1 MRRKNEQEGTS
12 WEDLLRY
19 MRNDLPKERMSEVER
34 SIRRNGEAETV
45 YHNMMFN
52 YHYNRS
58 YADALI
64 GVDEE
69 EFEKNRDENRGN
81 LENESLKKKQTKIT
95 HLKNEDVMKTVE
107 ELNGAKNVKNVQNA
121 VEALRPDIER
131 MMQAEPK
138 DFQRYGV
145 QVLMERYEINEDA
158 ARKIVDELLAG
169 IHEFD
174 EQYKALQQGENRV
187 EKLLDSK
194 TDEEK
199 KNLLV
204 QSLAALEVLKTSEDL
219 AEAGDLQ
226 EAIAKYESMPYEELL
241 ALFTQKINEGECFD
255 EIVQRMEGVR
265 TLNKEEMEKLR
276 TFLKEHGEAYK
287 FYVALALYMGHCDQK
302 IDLSAGEE
310 VNPKMIGASAAAAV
324 TITQISAENVD
335 EPTWRR
341 WMKFVFGALYYVS
354 VAVAGMFLSVSVG
367 VMIVTGLMLMFG
379 QGIIAAILAIA
390 VGVSVSIMLTN
401 KVMEFV
407 DWSVDALEKPY
418 DWVVDKLVEW
428 CQKLKVIWEKKM
440 RPAQAEEAKEPGAT
454 TSNATQEATESE
466 PRETREQASASS
478 SEPTVVT
485 PPVQTLNPF
494 AFS

>member
-1 MRRKNEQEGTS
+1 MKRKNEQNGIS
-12 WEDLLRY
+12 WEDLYRY
-19 MRNDLPKERMSEVER
+19 MRNDLPKERMREVER

-45 YHNMMFN
+45 YHNMMFD

-64 GVDEE
+64 GEDEE
-69 EFEKNRDENRGN
+69 ELEKNWGENRKN

-204 QSLAALEVLKTSEDL
+204 QSLAALEVLKTSDDL
-219 AEAGDLQ
+219 ADAGDLQ

-255 EIVQRMEGVR
+255 ELVQQMEGVR

-276 TFLKEHGEAYK
+276 TFLKEHGKAYK

-324 TITQISAENVD
+324 TIAQISAENVD

-354 VAVAGMFLSVSVG
+354 ITVAGMFLAVSIG
-367 VMIVTGLMLMFG
+367 LMIVTGLMLMFG
-379 QGIIAAILAIA
+379 QGIIAAILAIGA
-390 VGVSVSIMLTN
+390 GVAVSIMLTN

-407 DWSVDALEKPY
+407 DWSVDALEEPY
-418 DWVVDKLVEW
+418 DWVVNKLVEW
-428 CQKLKVIWEKKM
+428 CQKLKAIWEKKM
-440 RPAQAEEAKEPGAT
+440 RPTQAEEAKEPEAT
-454 TSNATQEATESE
+454 TSTSPQAATEE
-466 PRETREQASASS
+466 NAPRETEQASES
-478 SEPTVVT
+478 TVVT

-494 AFS
+494 AF

>member
-1 MRRKNEQEGTS
+1 MKRKDERNETS
-12 WEDLLRY
+12 WEDLYRY
-19 MRNDLPKERMSEVER
+19 MRNDLPKERMREVER

-45 YHNMMFN
+45 YHNMMFD

-64 GVDEE
+64 GADEE
-69 EFEKNRDENRGN
+69 EFEKNLDENRGN
-81 LENESLKKKQTKIT
+81 LENESLKEKQTKIT
-95 HLKNEDVMKTVE
+95 HLKNKDVMKTVE

-145 QVLMERYEINEDA
+145 QVLMERYGINEDA
-158 ARKIVDELLAG
+158 ARKIVEELLAG

-174 EQYKALQQGENRV
+174 EQYKALQKGENQV
-187 EKLLDSK
+187 EKLLDGK

-204 QSLAALEVLKTSEDL
+204 QSLAALDVLKTSEDL
-219 AEAGDLQ
+219 ADAGDLQ
-226 EAIAKYESMPYEELL
+226 EAIAKYEQMPYEELL

-255 EIVQRMEGVR
+255 ELVQQMEGVP

-310 VNPKMIGASAAAAV
+310 VNPRMIGASAAAAV
-324 TITQISAENVD
+324 TIAQISAENVD

-354 VAVAGMFLSVSVG
+354 ITVAGMFLAVSIG
-367 VMIVTGLMLMFG
+367 LMIVTGLMLMFG
-379 QGIIAAILAIA
+379 QGIIAAILAIGA
-390 VGVSVSIMLTN
+390 GVAVSIMLTN

-407 DWSVDALEKPY
+407 DWSVDALEEPY
-418 DWVVDKLVEW
+418 DWVVSKLVEW
-428 CQKLKVIWEKKM
+428 CQKLKAIWEKKM
-440 RPAQAEEAKEPGAT
+440 RPAQAEEAKEPEAT
-454 TSNATQEATESE
+454 TSTSPQAATEVNA
-466 PRETREQASASS
+466 PRETEQA

-485 PPVQTLNPF
+485 SPMQTLNPF

>member
-1 MRRKNEQEGTS
+1 MKRKDERNETS
-12 WEDLLRY
+12 WEDLYRY
-19 MRNDLPKERMSEVER
+19 MRNDLPKERMREVER

-45 YHNMMFN
+45 YHNMMFD

-64 GVDEE
+64 GADEE
-69 EFEKNRDENRGN
+69 EFEKNLDENRGN
-81 LENESLKKKQTKIT
+81 LENESLKEKQTKIT
-95 HLKNEDVMKTVE
+95 HLKNKDVMKTVE

-131 MMQAEPK
+131 MMEAEPK
-138 DFQRYGV
+138 DFQRYGI
-145 QVLMERYEINEDA
+145 QMLMDRYEINEEA
-158 ARKIVDELLAG
+158 ARKIIDDLLAG

-174 EQYKALQQGENRV
+174 EQYKALQEGENRV
-187 EKLLDSK
+187 EKFLEGK

-226 EAIAKYESMPYEELL
+226 EAIEKYEQMSYEELL
-241 ALFTQKINEGECFD
+241 DQFTRKINEGECFD

-354 VAVAGMFLSVSVG
+354 ITVAGMFLAVSIG
-367 VMIVTGLMLMFG
+367 LMIVTGLMLMFG
-379 QGIIAAILAIA
+379 QGIIAAILAIGA
-390 VGVSVSIMLTN
+390 GVAVSIMLTN

-407 DWSVDALEKPY
+407 DWSVDALEEPY
-418 DWVVDKLVEW
+418 DWVVSKLVEW
-428 CQKLKVIWEKKM
+428 CQKLKAIWEKKM
-440 RPAQAEEAKEPGAT
+440 RPAQAEEAKEPEAR
-454 TSNATQEATESE
+454 TSTATQAATEESA
-466 PRETREQASASS
+466 PRETEQA

>member
-1 MRRKNEQEGTS
+1 MKRKNERNETS
-12 WEDLLRY
+12 WEDLYRY
-19 MRNDLPKERMSEVER
+19 MRNDLPKERMREVER
-34 SIRRNGEAETV
+34 SIRRNEEAEMV
-45 YHNMMFN
+45 YHNMMFD

-64 GVDEE
+64 GADEE
-69 EFEKNRDENRGN
+69 EFEKNLDENRGN
-81 LENESLKKKQTKIT
+81 LENESLKEKQTKIT
-95 HLKNEDVMKTVE
+95 HLKNKDVMKTVE

-158 ARKIVDELLAG
+158 ARKIVEELLAG
-169 IHEFD
+169 IHEFN
-174 EQYKALQQGENRV
+174 EQYKALQKGENQV
-187 EKLLDSK
+187 EKLLDGK

-204 QSLAALEVLKTSEDL
+204 QSLAALDVLKTSEDL
-219 AEAGDLQ
+219 ADAGDLQ
-226 EAIAKYESMPYEELL
+226 EAIAKYEQMPYEELL

-255 EIVQRMEGVR
+255 ELVQQMEGVP

-310 VNPKMIGASAAAAV
+310 VNPRMIGASAAAAV
-324 TITQISAENVD
+324 TIAQISAENED
-335 EPTWRR
+335 EPSWRF
-341 WMKFVFGALYYVS
+341 WMKLVFGALYLVS
-354 VAVAGMFLSVSVG
+354 VSILGGIMSVAIGVIAAV
-367 VMIVTGLMLMFG
+367 GLILMFG
-379 QGIIAAILAIA
+379 QGIIAAILALGAA
-390 VGVSVSIMLTN
+390 VAISLTLFD
-401 KVMEFV
+401 KVIDFLE
-407 DWSVDALEKPY
+407 WSMGALEKPY

-428 CQKLKVIWEKKM
+428 CQKLKAIWEKKM
-440 RPAQAEEAKEPGAT
+440 RPAQAEEAKEPEAT
-454 TSNATQEATESE
+454 TSTATQAATEESA
-466 PRETREQASASS
+466 PRETEQA

>member
-1 MRRKNEQEGTS
+1 MKRKDERNETS
-12 WEDLLRY
+12 WEDLYRY
-19 MRNDLPKERMSEVER
+19 MRNDLPKERMREVER
-34 SIRRNGEAETV
+34 SIRRNGEAEMV
-45 YHNMMFN
+45 YHNMMFD

-64 GVDEE
+64 GADEE
-69 EFEKNRDENRGN
+69 EVEKNLDESRGN
-81 LENESLKKKQTKIT
+81 LENESLKEKQTKIT
-95 HLKNEDVMKTVE
+95 HLKNKDVMKTVE

-138 DFQRYGV
+138 EYQRYGV

-187 EKLLDSK
+187 EKLLEGK

-204 QSLAALEVLKTSEDL
+204 QSLAALDVLKTSEDL

-255 EIVQRMEGVR
+255 ELVQQMEDVR
-265 TLNKEEMEKLR
+265 TLDKEKMEKLR

-324 TITQISAENVD
+324 TIAQISAENVD

-354 VAVAGMFLSVSVG
+354 VLVAGIFLSVSITMLV
-367 VMIVTGLMLMFG
+367 ITGLMLMFG
-379 QGIIAAILAIA
+379 QGIIAAILALGA
-390 VGVSVSIMLTN
+390 AFVVCFTFTN
-401 KVMEFV
+401 EVVKFA
-407 DWSVDALEKPY
+407 DWSMEALEKPY

-428 CQKLKVIWEKKM
+428 CQKLKAIWEKKM
-440 RPAQAEEAKEPGAT
+440 RPAQAEEAKEPEAT
-454 TSNATQEATESE
+454 TSTATQAATEESA
-466 PRETREQASASS
+466 PRETEQA

-485 PPVQTLNPF
+485 SPMQTLNPF

>member
-1 MRRKNEQEGTS
+1 MKRKNEQNGIS
-12 WEDLLRY
+12 WEDLYRY
-19 MRNDLPKERMSEVER
+19 MRNDLSKDKMQEIEH

-45 YHNMMFN
+45 YHNMMFD

-64 GVDEE
+64 GEDEE
-69 EFEKNRDENRGN
+69 ELEKNWGENRKN

-199 KNLLV
+199 KHLLV
-204 QSLAALEVLKTSEDL
+204 QSLAALEVLKTSDDL
-219 AEAGDLQ
+219 ADAGDLQ

-255 EIVQRMEGVR
+255 ELVQQMEGVR

-276 TFLKEHGEAYK
+276 TFLKEHGKAYK

-324 TITQISAENVD
+324 TIAQISAENVD

-354 VAVAGMFLSVSVG
+354 ITVAGMFLAVSIG
-367 VMIVTGLMLMFG
+367 LMIVTGLMLMFG
-379 QGIIAAILAIA
+379 QGIIAAILAIGA
-390 VGVSVSIMLTN
+390 GVAVSIMLTN

-407 DWSVDALEKPY
+407 DWSVDALEEPY
-418 DWVVDKLVEW
+418 DWVVNKLVEW
-428 CQKLKVIWEKKM
+428 CQKLKAIWEKKM
-440 RPAQAEEAKEPGAT
+440 RPTQAEEAKEPEAT
-454 TSNATQEATESE
+454 TSTSAQAATEE
-466 PRETREQASASS
+466 NAPRETEQASES
-478 SEPTVVT
+478 TVVT

-494 AFS
+494 AF

>member
-1 MRRKNEQEGTS
+1 MKRKDERNETS
-12 WEDLLRY
+12 WEDLYRY
-19 MRNDLPKERMSEVER
+19 MRNDLPKERMREVER

-45 YHNMMFN
+45 YHNMMFD

-64 GVDEE
+64 GADEE
-69 EFEKNRDENRGN
+69 EFEKNLDENRGN
-81 LENESLKKKQTKIT
+81 LENESLKEKQTKIT
-95 HLKNEDVMKTVE
+95 HLKNKDVMKTVE

-145 QVLMERYEINEDA
+145 QVLMERYGINEDA
-158 ARKIVDELLAG
+158 ARKIVEELLAG
-169 IHEFD
+169 IHEFN
-174 EQYKALQQGENRV
+174 EQYKALQKGENQV
-187 EKLLDSK
+187 EKLLDGK

-204 QSLAALEVLKTSEDL
+204 QSLAALDVLKTSEDL
-219 AEAGDLQ
+219 ADAGDLQ
-226 EAIAKYESMPYEELL
+226 EAIAKYEQMPYEELL

-255 EIVQRMEGVR
+255 ELVQQMEGVP

-287 FYVALALYMGHCDQK
+287 FYVALALYMGHCGQK

-310 VNPKMIGASAAAAV
+310 VNPRMIGASAAAAV
-324 TITQISAENVD
+324 TIAQISAENVD

-354 VAVAGMFLSVSVG
+354 ITVAGMFLAVSIG
-367 VMIVTGLMLMFG
+367 LMIVTGLMLMFG
-379 QGIIAAILAIA
+379 QGIIAAILAIGA
-390 VGVSVSIMLTN
+390 GVAVSIMLTN

-407 DWSVDALEKPY
+407 DWSVDALEEPY
-418 DWVVDKLVEW
+418 DWVVSKLVEW
-428 CQKLKVIWEKKM
+428 CQKLKAIWEKKM
-440 RPAQAEEAKEPGAT
+440 RPAQAEEAKEPEAT
-454 TSNATQEATESE
+454 TSTSPQAATEVNA
-466 PRETREQASASS
+466 PRETEQASES
-478 SEPTVVT
+478 TVVT

-494 AFS
+494 AF

>member
-1 MRRKNEQEGTS
+1 
-12 WEDLLRY
+12 
-19 MRNDLPKERMSEVER
+19 
-34 SIRRNGEAETV
+34 
-45 YHNMMFN
+45 
-52 YHYNRS
+52 
-58 YADALI
+58 
-64 GVDEE
+64 
-69 EFEKNRDENRGN
+69 
-81 LENESLKKKQTKIT
+81 
-95 HLKNEDVMKTVE
+95 MKTVE

-204 QSLAALEVLKTSEDL
+204 QSLAALEVLKTSDDL
-219 AEAGDLQ
+219 ADAGDLQ

-302 IDLSAGEE
+302 R
-310 VNPKMIGASAAAAV
+310 PKDRSFRG
-324 TITQISAENVD
+324 
-335 EPTWRR
+335 R
-341 WMKFVFGALYYVS
+341 G
-354 VAVAGMFLSVSVG
+354 G
-367 VMIVTGLMLMFG
+367 
-379 QGIIAAILAIA
+379 
-390 VGVSVSIMLTN
+390 
-401 KVMEFV
+401 
-407 DWSVDALEKPY
+407 
-418 DWVVDKLVEW
+418 
-428 CQKLKVIWEKKM
+428 
-440 RPAQAEEAKEPGAT
+440 
-454 TSNATQEATESE
+454 ESE
-466 PRETREQASASS
+466 DDRGKRRGRGDDYPDFRGECGRADVASLDEVRVWCFVLCLCRGSGYVLVRFRRGDDRYRIDVDVRARDYRRNLGDSGRRIG
-478 SEPTVVT
+478 
-485 PPVQTLNPF
+485 
-494 AFS
+494 